1 MPLDDISPYRKYVD
15 HFDISEEQKVELI
28 HAVWNIMEGVVDL
41 AFGKNSVQLCGAASS
56 DQDGLQ
62 DQTSKVISLLERKHP
77 DLRNKLRA
85 VDDKDG

>member
-1 MPLDDISPYRKYVD
+1 
-15 HFDISEEQKVELI
+15 
-28 HAVWNIMEGVVDL
+28 
-41 AFGKNSVQLCGAASS
+41 VQLCGAASS